1 MMIIRYIE
9 PKDVNDLYLLAQK
22 AGFGLTSLQP
32 NIEKLAA
39 RIDRACKTVAGE
51 LPKADQVYLFVLE
64 DTELDKVVGVCGI
77 EVALGLK
84 EPWYNFHVGT
94 QVHASEPLSVYKALP
109 TLYLSNDHTNCSELC
124 TLFLDPDYRLN
135 KNGKFLSKVR
145 FLFLSAF
152 RQYFEETIVAEMR
165 GYSDVNG
172 QSPFWNAVGHK
183 FFDIEFTKADYLSGV
198 GQKAFIA
205 ELMPRHPLYVDMLP
219 DDAKAAIGIV
229 HPNTR
234 PAYNLLLEEGL
245 RYKGYVDIFDGGA
258 TLQAD
263 IENLRAIKESQSVV
277 IQIEQPE
284 NIAVGDEPYIVAN
297 DDYENYRAILV
308 YSKPYKEELQL
319 TKKQAEQLN
328 AESGCLVRVLSVQAK
343 HVSSPEPVNKL
354 KETNH
359 LRMAVN

>member
-32 NIEKLAA
+32 NMEKLAA
-39 RIDRACKTVAGE
+39 RIARACRTVAGE

-64 DTELDKVVGVCGI
+64 DTELNKVVGVSGI

-94 QVHASEPLSVYKALP
+94 QVHASEPLNVYKALP

-165 GYSDVNG
+165 GYSDENG

-183 FFDIEFTKADYLSGV
+183 FFNIEFTKADYLSGV

-263 IENLRAIKESQSVV
+263 IENLRAIKESQSVTV
-277 IQIEQPE
+277 QVEQTE
-284 NIAVGDEPYIVAN
+284 NIAVGDESYIVAN

-308 YSKPYKEELQL
+308 YSKPYQNILQL
-319 TKKQAEQLN
+319 TKEQAKQLN
-328 AESGCLVRVLSVQAK
+328 VENGSLVRVLSVQAK
-343 HVSSPEPVNKL
+343 HVSNPKALNKL
-354 KETNH
+354 KETDH

>member
-32 NIEKLAA
+32 NMEKLAA
-39 RIDRACKTVAGE
+39 RIERACKTVAGE

-64 DTELDKVVGVCGI
+64 DTELSKVVGVCGI

-94 QVHASEPLSVYKALP
+94 QVHASEPLSVYNALP

-183 FFDIEFTKADYLSGV
+183 FFNIEFTKADYLSGI

-219 DDAKAAIGIV
+219 DDAKAAIGMV

-263 IENLRAIKESQSVV
+263 IENLRAIKESQILTVKIVEPSHLSL
-277 IQIEQPE
+277 
-284 NIAVGDEPYIVAN
+284 GDEHYIVAN
-297 DDYENYRAILV
+297 DDYENYRAIVV
-308 YSKPYKEELQL
+308 YSAPYQNRIQL
-319 TKKQAEQLN
+319 SLE
-328 AESGCLVRVLSVQAK
+328 QAK
-343 HVSSPEPVNKL
+343 HLNVQNGAEVRILSINVPHASKSKAINRLEN
-354 KETNH
+354 NQH
-359 LRMAVN
+359 LQMAVN

>member
-32 NIEKLAA
+32 NMEKLAA
-39 RIDRACKTVAGE
+39 RIERACKTVAGE

-64 DTELDKVVGVCGI
+64 DTELNKVVGVCGI

-94 QVHASEPLSVYKALP
+94 QVHASEPLSVYNALP

-165 GYSDVNG
+165 GYSDANG

-183 FFDIEFTKADYLSGV
+183 FFNIEFTKADYLSGV

-263 IENLRAIKESQSVV
+263 IENLRAIKESQSVAV
-277 IQIEQPE
+277 KIEQPE
-284 NIAVGDEPYIVAN
+284 NIAVGDESYIVAN
-297 DDYENYRAILV
+297 DDYENYRSILV
-308 YSKPYKEELQL
+308 YSKPHQNILQL
-319 TKKQAEQLN
+319 TKEQANQLN
-328 AESGCLVRVLSVQAK
+328 VENGSLVRVLSV
-343 HVSSPEPVNKL
+343 HVKRASSPEVVNKL
-354 KETNH
+354 KATEH
-359 LRMAVN
+359 FRMAVN

>member
-1 MMIIRYIE
+1 MIVRHAE
-9 PKDVNDLYLLAQK
+9 FRDLEDIYKLAGK
-22 AGFGLTSLQP
+22 SGVGLTSLPQ
-32 NIEKLAA
+32 NMDTLSA
-39 RIDRACKTVAGE
+39 RISRTRNTLNGNVHKSEQG
-51 LPKADQVYLFVLE
+51 YLFVLE
-64 DTELDKVVGVCGI
+64 DTEAQRVIGVSAI
-77 EVALGLK
+77 EVAVGLI

-94 QVHASEPLSVYKALP
+94 QVHASEPLSVYNALP

-165 GYSDVNG
+165 GYSDANG

-183 FFDIEFTKADYLSGV
+183 FFNIEFTKADYLSGI

-219 DDAKAAIGIV
+219 DDAKAAIGMV

-245 RYKGYVDIFDGGA
+245 RYKGYIDIFDGGA

-263 IENLRAIKESQSVV
+263 IENLRAIKESQILAVKVV
-277 IQIEQPE
+277 DSTRL
-284 NIAVGDEPYIVAN
+284 NLGDEPYIVAN
-297 DDYENYRAILV
+297 DDYENYRAIVV
-308 YSKPYKEELQL
+308 YSSPYQEQLQL
-319 TKKQAEQLN
+319 SAEQAQELN
-328 AESGCLVRVLSVQAK
+328 VENGALVRVLSINVKQ
-343 HVSSPEPVNKL
+343 VSKPKAANRSENTQYLQMVVN
-354 KETNH
+354 
-359 LRMAVN
+359 

>member
-32 NIEKLAA
+32 NMEKLAA
-39 RIDRACKTVAGE
+39 RIERACKTVADE
-51 LPKADQVYLFVLE
+51 LSKADQVYLFVLE
-64 DTELDKVVGVCGI
+64 DTELNKVVGVCGI

-165 GYSDVNG
+165 GYSDANG

-277 IQIEQPE
+277 VQIEQPE

-343 HVSSPEPVNKL
+343 HVSSPEAVNKL
-354 KETNH
+354 KETDH

>member
-32 NIEKLAA
+32 IMEKLAA
-39 RIDRACKTVAGE
+39 RIERACKTVAGE

-64 DTELDKVVGVCGI
+64 DTELNKVVGVCGI

-165 GYSDVNG
+165 GYSDANG

-245 RYKGYVDIFDGGA
+245 RYKGYIDIFDGGA

-263 IENLRAIKESQSVV
+263 IENLRAIKESQSVEV
-277 IQIEQPE
+277 QIEQPE

-308 YSKPYKEELQL
+308 YSKPYREKLQL
-319 TKKQAEQLN
+319 TKEQAEQLN
-328 AESGCLVRVLSVQAK
+328 AENGCLVRVLSVQAK
-343 HVSSPEPVNKL
+343 QVSNPKAVNKL
-354 KETNH
+354 KEADH

>member
-32 NIEKLAA
+32 NMEKLAA
-39 RIDRACKTVAGE
+39 RIARACRTVAGE

-64 DTELDKVVGVCGI
+64 DTELNKVVGVCGI

-94 QVHASEPLSVYKALP
+94 QVHASEPLNVYKALP

-165 GYSDVNG
+165 GYSDANG

-308 YSKPYKEELQL
+308 YSKPYREKLQL
-319 TKKQAEQLN
+319 TKEQAEQLN
-328 AESGCLVRVLSVQAK
+328 AENGCLVRVLSVQAK
-343 HVSSPEPVNKL
+343 QVSNPKAVNKL
-354 KETNH
+354 KEADH

>member
-32 NIEKLAA
+32 NMEKLAA
-39 RIDRACKTVAGE
+39 RIERACKTVAGE

-64 DTELDKVVGVCGI
+64 DTELNKVVGVCGI

-165 GYSDVNG
+165 GYSDANG

-277 IQIEQPE
+277 VQIEQSE

-308 YSKPYKEELQL
+308 YSKPYQEKLQL
-319 TKKQAEQLN
+319 TKEQAEQLN

-343 HVSSPEPVNKL
+343 HVSSPEAVNKL

>member
-32 NIEKLAA
+32 NMEKLAA
-39 RIDRACKTVAGE
+39 RIERACKTVAGE

-64 DTELDKVVGVCGI
+64 DTELNKVVGVCGI

-94 QVHASEPLSVYKALP
+94 QVHASEPLSVYNALP

-165 GYSDVNG
+165 GYSDANG

-183 FFDIEFTKADYLSGV
+183 FFNIEFTKADYLSGV

-219 DDAKAAIGIV
+219 DDAKATIGIV

-263 IENLRAIKESQSVV
+263 IENLRAIKESQSVAV
-277 IQIEQPE
+277 EIEQPE
-284 NIAVGDEPYIVAN
+284 NIAVGDESYIVAN

-308 YSKPYKEELQL
+308 YSKPHQNILQL
-319 TKKQAEQLN
+319 TKEQANQLN
-328 AESGCLVRVLSVQAK
+328 VENGSLVRMLSVYVKQVASQE
-343 HVSSPEPVNKL
+343 VVNKL
-354 KETNH
+354 KATEH
-359 LRMAVN
+359 FRMAVN

>member
-1 MMIIRYIE
+1 MMIIRYIT
-9 PKDVNDLYLLAQK
+9 PQDLDDLYLLAKK

-32 NIEKLAA
+32 NMEKLAA
-39 RIDRACKTVAGE
+39 RIKRACDTVAGTVE
-51 LPKADQVYLFVLE
+51 KADQVYLFVLE
-64 DTELDKVVGVCGI
+64 DTDLQKMVGICGI

-94 QVHASEPLSVYKALP
+94 QVHASEPLNVYKALP

-152 RQYFEETIVAEMR
+152 REYFEDTIVAEMR
-165 GYSDVNG
+165 GYSDENG
-172 QSPFWNAVGHK
+172 QSPFWDAVGHK

-198 GQKAFIA
+198 GKKAFIA

-219 DDAKAAIGIV
+219 DAAKEVIGIV
-229 HPNTR
+229 HPNTQ
-234 PAYNLLLEEGL
+234 PAYKLLLEEGL

-263 IENLRAIKESQSVV
+263 IENLRAIKDSLPV
-277 IQIEQPE
+277 QIEVEAAE
-284 NIAVGDEPYIVAN
+284 NIMLGNEPYIVAN
-297 DDYENYRAILV
+297 DDYSDYRAILV
-308 YSKPYKEELQL
+308 YSQPHQNRLL
-319 TKKQAEQLN
+319 ITAEQAAQLKLERGAQARILN
-328 AESGCLVRVLSVQAK
+328 IQIPRTAHA
-343 HVSSPEPVNKL
+343 
-354 KETNH
+354 
-359 LRMAVN
+359 

>member
-32 NIEKLAA
+32 NMEKLAA
-39 RIDRACKTVAGE
+39 RIERACKTVAGE

-64 DTELDKVVGVCGI
+64 DTELNKVVGVCGI

-94 QVHASEPLSVYKALP
+94 QVHASEPLSVYNALP

-152 RQYFEETIVAEMR
+152 RQYFEETIVAEMH
-165 GYSDVNG
+165 GYSDANG

-183 FFDIEFTKADYLSGV
+183 FFNIEFTKADYLSGV

-263 IENLRAIKESQSVV
+263 IENLRAIKESQILTVQVV
-277 IQIEQPE
+277 ESIPLSS
-284 NIAVGDEPYIVAN
+284 GDEPYIVAN
-297 DDYENYRAILV
+297 DNYENYRAILV
-308 YSKPYKEELQL
+308 FGTPYQESLQI
-319 TKKQAEQLN
+319 TKAQAKQLN
-328 AESGCLVRVLSVQAK
+328 VENGSLVRVLSV
-343 HVSSPEPVNKL
+343 HVKQDSNPQIVNKL
-354 KETNH
+354 KETEH

>member
-64 DTELDKVVGVCGI
+64 DTELNKVVGVCGI

-165 GYSDVNG
+165 GYSDANG

-277 IQIEQPE
+277 VQIEQPE

-343 HVSSPEPVNKL
+343 HVSSPEAVNKL
-354 KETNH
+354 KETDH

>member
-32 NIEKLAA
+32 NMEKLAA
-39 RIDRACKTVAGE
+39 RIERACKTVAGE

-64 DTELDKVVGVCGI
+64 DSELNKVVGVCGI

-165 GYSDVNG
+165 GYSDANG

-229 HPNTR
+229 HPNTQ

-277 IQIEQPE
+277 VQIEQPE

-297 DDYENYRAILV
+297 DDYDNYRAILV
-308 YSKPYKEELQL
+308 YSKPYREKLQL
-319 TKKQAEQLN
+319 TKEQAEQLN
-328 AESGCLVRVLSVQAK
+328 AENGCLVRVLSVQAK
-343 HVSSPEPVNKL
+343 HLSNPKAVNKL
-354 KETNH
+354 KETDH

>member
-1 MMIIRYIE
+1 MMIIRYIK
-9 PKDVNDLYLLAQK
+9 PTDVNDLYQLAQK

-32 NIEKLAA
+32 NMEKLTA
-39 RIDRACKTVAGE
+39 RIQRACDTVAGK
-51 LPKADQVYLFVLE
+51 LDKVDQVYLFVLE
-64 DTELDKVVGVCGI
+64 DTKLKKVVGVCGI

-94 QVHASEPLSVYKALP
+94 QVHASEPLNVYKALP

-152 RQYFEETIVAEMR
+152 KQYFEETIVAEMR
-165 GYSDVNG
+165 GYSDEKG

-205 ELMPRHPLYVDMLP
+205 ELMPRHPIYVDMLP
-219 DDAKAAIGIV
+219 EDAKVVIGMV
-229 HPNTR
+229 HPNTM
-234 PAYNLLLEEGL
+234 PAYNLLLGEGL

-258 TLQAD
+258 TIQAD
-263 IENLRAIKESQSVV
+263 IENLRAIKESLVV
-277 IQIEQPE
+277 TVRIEQSE
-284 NIAVGDEPYIVAN
+284 NINLSEEPLIVAN
-297 DDYENYRAILV
+297 DEYENYRAILS
-308 YSKPYKEELQL
+308 YSQPIENILYLD
-319 TKKQAEQLN
+319 AEQAKQLHVQDG
-328 AESGCLVRVLSVQAK
+328 SQVRLLTVNVQGK
-343 HVSSPEPVNKL
+343 
-354 KETNH
+354 
-359 LRMAVN
+359 

>member
-9 PKDVNDLYLLAQK
+9 PKDVDDLYLLAQK

-64 DTELDKVVGVCGI
+64 DTELNKVVGVCGI

-124 TLFLDPDYRLN
+124 TLFLDPDFRLN

-165 GYSDVNG
+165 GYSDANG

-277 IQIEQPE
+277 VQIEQPE

-297 DDYENYRAILV
+297 DDYQNYRAILV
-308 YSKPYKEELQL
+308 YSKPYREKLQL
-319 TKKQAEQLN
+319 TKEQAEQLN
-328 AESGCLVRVLSVQAK
+328 AENGCLVRVLSVQAK
-343 HVSSPEPVNKL
+343 QVSNPEVVNKL
-354 KETNH
+354 KETDH

>member
-32 NIEKLAA
+32 NMEKLAA
-39 RIDRACKTVAGE
+39 RIERACKTVAGE
-51 LPKADQVYLFVLE
+51 LSKADQVYLFVLE
-64 DTELDKVVGVCGI
+64 DTELNKVVGVCGI

-94 QVHASEPLSVYKALP
+94 QVHASEPLSVYNALP

-165 GYSDVNG
+165 GYSDANG

-183 FFDIEFTKADYLSGV
+183 FFNIEFTKADYLSGV

-263 IENLRAIKESQSVV
+263 IENLRAIKESQSVAV
-277 IQIEQPE
+277 QIEQPE
-284 NIAVGDEPYIVAN
+284 NIALSDEAYIVAN
-297 DDYENYRAILV
+297 DDYENYRSILV
-308 YSKPYKEELQL
+308 YSKPHQNILQL
-319 TKKQAEQLN
+319 TKEQAKQLN
-328 AESGCLVRVLSVQAK
+328 VENGALVRVLSVHVKQ
-343 HVSSPEPVNKL
+343 VSSPEVVNKL
-354 KETNH
+354 KATEH
-359 LRMAVN
+359 FRMAVN

>member
-32 NIEKLAA
+32 NMEKLAA
-39 RIDRACKTVAGE
+39 RIERACKTVAGE

-64 DTELDKVVGVCGI
+64 DTELNKVVGVCGI

-94 QVHASEPLSVYKALP
+94 QVHASEPLSVYNALP

-165 GYSDVNG
+165 GYSDANG

-183 FFDIEFTKADYLSGV
+183 FFNIEFTKADYLSGV

-263 IENLRAIKESQSVV
+263 IENLRAIKESQSVAV
-277 IQIEQPE
+277 QIEQPE
-284 NIAVGDEPYIVAN
+284 NIAIGDESYIVAN

-308 YSKPYKEELQL
+308 YSKPHQNILQL
-319 TKKQAEQLN
+319 TKEQANQLN
-328 AESGCLVRVLSVQAK
+328 VENGSLVRVLSVQVK
-343 HVSSPEPVNKL
+343 QISSPEVVNKL
-354 KETNH
+354 KATKH
-359 LRMAVN
+359 FRMAVN

>member
-32 NIEKLAA
+32 NMEKLAA
-39 RIDRACKTVAGE
+39 RIERACKTVAGE
-51 LPKADQVYLFVLE
+51 LPKAEQVYLFVLE
-64 DTELDKVVGVCGI
+64 DTELNKVVGVCGI

-165 GYSDVNG
+165 GYSDANG

-263 IENLRAIKESQSVV
+263 IENLRAMKESQSVTV
-277 IQIEQPE
+277 QFEQSE

-297 DDYENYRAILV
+297 DEYENYRAILV
-308 YSKPYKEELQL
+308 YSKPHQNILQL
-319 TKKQAEQLN
+319 TQEQAKQLSVEN
-328 AESGCLVRVLSVQAK
+328 GSLVRVLSV
-343 HVSSPEPVNKL
+343 HVKQTSSPKSVNKL
-354 KETNH
+354 KENEH
-359 LRMAVN
+359 FQMAVN

>member
-1 MMIIRYIE
+1 MMIIRYIQ
-9 PKDVNDLYLLAQK
+9 PQDVQDLYALAQK

-32 NIEKLAA
+32 NMEMLAA
-39 RIDRACKTVAGE
+39 KIQRACDTVAGNLE
-51 LPKADQVYLFVLE
+51 KADQGYFFVLE
-64 DTELDKVVGVCGI
+64 DTELKKVVGICGI
-77 EVALGLK
+77 EVALGLR

-94 QVHASEPLSVYKALP
+94 QVHASQPLEVYKALP

-165 GYSDVNG
+165 GYSDENG
-172 QSPFWNAVGHK
+172 RSPFWDAVGHK

-219 DDAKAAIGIV
+219 DEAKAVIGTV
-229 HPNTR
+229 HPNTM
-234 PAYNLLLEEGL
+234 PAYNLLLGEGL

-258 TLQAD
+258 TIQAD
-263 IENLRAIKESQSVV
+263 VENLRAMKENQILTV
-277 IQIEQPE
+277 QIEVAE
-284 NIAVGDEPYIVAN
+284 NISVQSEAYLVAN
-297 DDYENYRAILV
+297 DEYTDYRAILV
-308 YSKPYKEELQL
+308 YNAPQQGNLAL
-319 TKKQAEQLN
+319 TAEQAQQLN
-328 AESGCLVRVLSVQAK
+328 VQQGGSVRLLQMN
-343 HVSSPEPVNKL
+343 PQ
-354 KETNH
+354 
-359 LRMAVN
+359 R

>member
-64 DTELDKVVGVCGI
+64 DTELNKVVGVCGI

-165 GYSDVNG
+165 GYSDANG

-277 IQIEQPE
+277 VQIEQPE

-308 YSKPYKEELQL
+308 YSKPHQKILQL
-319 TKKQAEQLN
+319 TQEQAEQLN
-328 AESGCLVRVLSVQAK
+328 AENGCLVRVLSVQAK
-343 HVSSPEPVNKL
+343 HFSNPKAVNKL
-354 KETNH
+354 KETDH

>member
-9 PKDVNDLYLLAQK
+9 PKDVNDLYLLAKK

-32 NIEKLAA
+32 NMEKLAA
-39 RIDRACKTVAGE
+39 RIERACKTVAGE

-64 DTELDKVVGVCGI
+64 DTELNKVVGVCGI

-94 QVHASEPLSVYKALP
+94 QVHASEPLSVYNALP

-124 TLFLDPDYRLN
+124 TLFLDPDYRIN

-165 GYSDVNG
+165 GYSDKNG

-183 FFDIEFTKADYLSGV
+183 FFNIEFTKADYLSGV

-263 IENLRAIKESQSVV
+263 IENLRAIKESQSVTV
-277 IQIEQPE
+277 QIEQPE
-284 NIAVGDEPYIVAN
+284 NIAVGDESYIVAN

-308 YSKPYKEELQL
+308 YSKPHQNILQL
-319 TKKQAEQLN
+319 TKEQANQLN
-328 AESGCLVRVLSVQAK
+328 VENGSLVRVLSVHVKQ
-343 HVSSPEPVNKL
+343 VSSPEVFNKL
-354 KETNH
+354 KATEH
-359 LRMAVN
+359 FRMAVN

>member
-9 PKDVNDLYLLAQK
+9 QKDIHDLYCLAQK

-32 NIEKLAA
+32 DMEMLAA
-39 RIDRACKTVAGE
+39 RIDRAVKTVQGKLDKSE
-51 LPKADQVYLFVLE
+51 QGYLFVLE

-94 QVHASEPLSVYKALP
+94 QVHSSEPLNVYKALP
-109 TLYLSNDHTNCSELC
+109 TLYLSNNHTNCSELC

-165 GYSDVNG
+165 GFSDENG
-172 QSPFWNAVGHK
+172 RSPFWDAVGHR
-183 FFDIEFTKADYLSGV
+183 FFDMDFTKADYLSGT
-198 GQKAFIA
+198 GKKAFIA

-219 DDAKAAIGIV
+219 DEAKAVIGAV
-229 HPNTR
+229 HPNTV
-234 PAYNLLLEEGL
+234 PAYNLLIEEGL

-263 IENLRAIKESQSVV
+263 IENLRAIKDSHVV
-277 IQIEQPE
+277 QVQVEPSD
-284 NIAVGDEPYIVAN
+284 AVSGDDEPYIVAN
-297 DDYENYRAILV
+297 DDYDNYRAILIYNPLHHDLV
-308 YSKPYKEELQL
+308 KLTEEQARQL
-319 TKKQAEQLN
+319 HVKN
-328 AESGCLVRVLSVQAK
+328 NDSVRVLNINVHHK
-343 HVSSPEPVNKL
+343 H
-354 KETNH
+354 
-359 LRMAVN
+359 

>member
-1 MMIIRYIE
+1 M
-9 PKDVNDLYLLAQK
+9 
-22 AGFGLTSLQP
+22 
-32 NIEKLAA
+32 
-39 RIDRACKTVAGE
+39 
-51 LPKADQVYLFVLE
+51 
-64 DTELDKVVGVCGI
+64 
-77 EVALGLK
+77 
-84 EPWYNFHVGT
+84 
-94 QVHASEPLSVYKALP
+94 
-109 TLYLSNDHTNCSELC
+109 
-124 TLFLDPDYRLN
+124 FLDPDYRLN

-165 GYSDVNG
+165 GYSDANG

-277 IQIEQPE
+277 VQIEQPE

-297 DDYENYRAILV
+297 DDYENYRGILV
-308 YSKPYKEELQL
+308 YSKPYREKLQL
-319 TKKQAEQLN
+319 TKEQAEQLN
-328 AESGCLVRVLSVQAK
+328 AENGCLVRVLSVQAK
-343 HVSSPEPVNKL
+343 QVSSPEVVNKL
-354 KETNH
+354 KETDH
-359 LRMAVN
+359 LRMAIN

>member
-32 NIEKLAA
+32 NMEKLAA
-39 RIDRACKTVAGE
+39 RIERACKTVAGE
-51 LPKADQVYLFVLE
+51 LSKADQVYLFVLE
-64 DTELDKVVGVCGI
+64 DTELNKVVGVCGI

-94 QVHASEPLSVYKALP
+94 QVHASEPLSVYNALP

-165 GYSDVNG
+165 GYSDANG

-183 FFDIEFTKADYLSGV
+183 FFNIEFTKADYLSGV

-263 IENLRAIKESQSVV
+263 IENLRAIKESQSVAV
-277 IQIEQPE
+277 QIEQPE
-284 NIAVGDEPYIVAN
+284 NIAVGDESYIVAN

-308 YSKPYKEELQL
+308 YSKPHQNILQL
-319 TKKQAEQLN
+319 TKEQANQLN
-328 AESGCLVRVLSVQAK
+328 VENGSLVRVLSVQVK
-343 HVSSPEPVNKL
+343 QISSPEVVNKL
-354 KETNH
+354 KATEH
-359 LRMAVN
+359 FRMAVN